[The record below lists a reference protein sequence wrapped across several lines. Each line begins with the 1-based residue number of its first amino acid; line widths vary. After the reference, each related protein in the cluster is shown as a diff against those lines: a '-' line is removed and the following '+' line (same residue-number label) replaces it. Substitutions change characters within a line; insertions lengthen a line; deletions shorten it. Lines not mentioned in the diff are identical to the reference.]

1 MKILVT
7 GGAGYIGSHCVRQ
20 LIKSGYSVVVLDNL
34 STGHQKF
41 LGPSEFVKADIR
53 NLEALQNLF
62 HSYDISAVMHFAGS
76 CYVEES
82 VTHPQAY
89 YINNVLGTLNLL
101 SAMKNAGVRHFIFS
115 SSCSVYGNPDSLPVT
130 EQETFKPVSPYGRTK
145 YFIEKILEDSARAG
159 DIQYVSFRYF
169 NAAGADATAEIGEYH
184 TPETHLIPLIF
195 QASESGNSPLTIAGA
210 DYPTPDGTCIR
221 DFVHVNDIAQAHILG
236 LNYLQNSNT
245 SEGGISEVFN
255 LGSEKGYSV
264 REVIA
269 CCEAVTQ
276 RTIPFT
282 IGPRRT
288 GDPVALVAS
297 AEKIKGQLGWVPE
310 YQSLT
315 QLIET
320 AWQWHLNK
328 STMMNI

>member
-20 LIKSGYSVVVLDNL
+20 LIKSGYSVVVMDNL
-34 STGHQKF
+34 STGHQEF

-53 NLEALQNLF
+53 NLEALNDLF
-62 HSYDISAVMHFAGS
+62 SSYEIGAVMHFAGS
-76 CYVEES
+76 CYVAES
-82 VTHPQAY
+82 VIDPQFY

-115 SSCSVYGNPDSLPVT
+115 SSCSVYGNPESLPVT
-130 EQETFKPVSPYGRTK
+130 ERETLKPVSPYGRTK

-169 NAAGADATAEIGEYH
+169 NAAGADPTAEIGEYH
-184 TPETHLIPLIF
+184 NPETHLIPLIF
-195 QASESGNSPLTIAGA
+195 QASESENSPLTIAGG

-221 DFVHVNDIAQAHILG
+221 DYIHVNDIAQAHILG
-236 LNYLQNSNT
+236 LKYLQNSNIAD
-245 SEGGISEVFN
+245 GGTSEVFN

-276 RTIPFT
+276 RKIPYT
-282 IGPRRT
+282 IGPRRD

-297 AEKIKGQLGWVPE
+297 AEKIKGQLGWVPV

-315 QLIET
+315 ELIET

-328 STMMNI
+328 SKIMNF